1 MIELY
6 IVLGATVLLVI
17 VLAKALFYHLL
28 ETPELIENYLPYAL
42 ALDIENRWSEQVA
55 ETLAA
60 AAGAGGGYRPGWYRG
75 GALSGAISSASL
87 APGSSSGSGGG
98 W

>member
-6 IVLGATVLLVI
+6 IVLGVAVLLVI
-17 VLAKALFYHLL
+17 VLVKALFYHLL
-28 ETPELIENYLPYAL
+28 KTPELF
-42 ALDIENRWSEQVA
+42 A
-55 ETLAA
+55 ETR
-60 AAGAGGGYRPGWYRG
+60 AAGAGDGGGDTPGWTRG
-75 GALSGAISSASL
+75 GALSVAISSASL